1 MSNLQKEGRKYEA
14 RMVLRQKFA
23 FHVCV
28 CVCVFECVF
37 VCVFLI
43 PKWCQTSM
51 LLLISCAVN
60 PGPYMK
66 SLQVQ
71 VFGQIEEL

>member
-1 MSNLQKEGRKYEA
+1 MSNLQKEGRKHEA
-14 RMVLRQKFA
+14 CMVLRQKLA
-23 FHVCV
+23 FFVCV
-28 CVCVFECVF
+28 CVCFLGGEGN
-37 VCVFLI
+37 LI
-43 PKWCQTSM
+43 PKWCQTSL